1 MQTLNLEYHA
11 VRSAA
16 GRAHVGVVGSGD
28 LEILFEP
35 SADQMASVRVRTT
48 VDGFDV
54 VWRRVLDA
62 FFAHHPVAG
71 RYELNDFG
79 ATPGI
84 VSLRLLQVLE
94 TSRNP
99 ARPDGRGQ

>member
-1 MQTLNLEYHA
+1 MQTLNLEYP
-11 VRSAA
+11 AA
-16 GRAHVGVVGSGD
+16 GRAAERAHVGAAGRGD
-28 LEILFEP
+28 LEIMFEP
-35 SADQMASVRVRTT
+35 GTGPTASVRVRTT
-48 VDGFDV
+48 VDGFEV
-54 VWRRVLDA
+54 IWRRVLDA

-94 TSRNP
+94 TSRQP
-99 ARPDGRGQ
+99 ER

>member
-11 VRSAA
+11 ADRAA
-16 GRAHVGVVGSGD
+16 ARAHVGVVGSGD

-35 SADQMASVRVRTT
+35 GPGQTASVRVRTT

-79 ATPGI
+79 ATPGV
-84 VSLRLLQVLE
+84 VSLRLAQVLA
-94 TSRNP
+94 TSRKPPRRERN
-99 ARPDGRGQ
+99 GQ

>member
-11 VRSAA
+11 AVDTAR
-16 GRAHVGVVGSGD
+16 RAHVGVVGSGD

-35 SADQMASVRVRTT
+35 GADRTALVRVRTT
-48 VDGFDV
+48 VDGYDV
-54 VWRRVLDA
+54 VWRRILDA

-79 ATPGI
+79 ATPGV

-94 TSRNP
+94 SSRQP
-99 ARPDGRGQ
+99 AHQERNGQ

>member
-1 MQTLNLEYHA
+1 M
-11 VRSAA
+11 
-16 GRAHVGVVGSGD
+16 VGSGD

-35 SADQMASVRVRTT
+35 GTGQTAPVRVRTT

-54 VWRRVLDA
+54 VRRRVLDA

-84 VSLRLLQVLE
+84 VSLRLEQALE
-94 TSRNP
+94 ISRKP
-99 ARPDGRGQ
+99 ARRERNGQ

>member
-11 VRSAA
+11 TRSAA
-16 GRAHVGVVGSGD
+16 ARAHVGVVGSGD

-35 SADQMASVRVRTT
+35 GPDQTASVRVRTT

-84 VSLRLLQVLE
+84 VSLRLEQVLE
-94 TSRNP
+94 TSRKS
-99 ARPDGRGQ
+99 ARQERNGR

>member
-11 VRSAA
+11 VHHAV

-35 SADQMASVRVRTT
+35 GTEPMASVRVRTT

-94 TSRNP
+94 TSRKP
-99 ARPDGRGQ
+99 ADQERNGQ

>member
-1 MQTLNLEYHA
+1 MQTLNLEY
-11 VRSAA
+11 RAA
-16 GRAHVGVVGSGD
+16 RGVAGSAHVGVVGSGD

-35 SADQMASVRVRTT
+35 GPDQTASVRVRTT

-84 VSLRLLQVLE
+84 VTLRLLQVLE
-94 TSRNP
+94 TSHKMAHQERN
-99 ARPDGRGQ
+99 GQ

>member
-1 MQTLNLEYHA
+1 MQTLNFEYHA
-11 VRSAA
+11 AGSAA
-16 GRAHVGVVGSGD
+16 GRAHIGVVGSGD

-35 SADQMASVRVRTT
+35 GTERTASVRVRTT

-94 TSRNP
+94 TSREP
-99 ARPDGRGQ
+99 AHQERSGQ

>member
-11 VRSAA
+11 AGGAA

-35 SADQMASVRVRTT
+35 STDQTASVRVRTT

-62 FFAHHPVAG
+62 FFAHHRIAG

-94 TSRNP
+94 TGRKP
-99 ARPDGRGQ
+99 AHPDRSGQ

>member
-11 VRSAA
+11 ARTAA

-35 SADQMASVRVRTT
+35 GAGQMASVRVRTT

-71 RYELNDFG
+71 SYELNDFG

-94 TSRNP
+94 TSGKP
-99 ARPDGRGQ
+99 ADQERKGQ

>member
-11 VRSAA
+11 THSAA
-16 GRAHVGVVGSGD
+16 ARAHVGVVGSGD

-35 SADQMASVRVRTT
+35 GPDQTASVRVRTT

-84 VSLRLLQVLE
+84 VSLRLEQVLE
-94 TSRNP
+94 TSRKS
-99 ARPDGRGQ
+99 ARQERNGQ

>member
-1 MQTLNLEYHA
+1 M
-11 VRSAA
+11 
-16 GRAHVGVVGSGD
+16 VGSGD

-35 SADQMASVRVRTT
+35 GAGQTASVRVRTT

-84 VSLRLLQVLE
+84 VSLRRAQVLQ
-94 TSRNP
+94 TSREPTCQERN
-99 ARPDGRGQ
+99 GQ